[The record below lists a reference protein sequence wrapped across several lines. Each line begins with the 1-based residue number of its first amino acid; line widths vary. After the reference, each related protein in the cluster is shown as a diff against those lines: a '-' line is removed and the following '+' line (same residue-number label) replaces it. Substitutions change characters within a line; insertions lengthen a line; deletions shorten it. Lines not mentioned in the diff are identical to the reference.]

1 MLYMICFYLFF
12 LIFSINLFFYFFID
26 LACPHSN
33 ASPLPVVAF
42 MKQIQE
48 INYTDNIDYFLP
60 AFVDRVM
67 ETVLPSLLSKNR
79 YVLQMGCNVL
89 LQSQTDS
96 TMSNSFELLMK
107 RLFDITHDD
116 PDWKKLAEKALTEYL
131 NPEVG
136 QVQPLEQETV
146 EAQFEAFL
154 TRSQS
159 DFGKVLSVEQNLVE
173 KMQVM
178 SQDRPLLVYSDTSG
192 ALGLYFVS

>member
-1 MLYMICFYLFF
+1 
-12 LIFSINLFFYFFID
+12 
-26 LACPHSN
+26 
-33 ASPLPVVAF
+33 

-107 RLFDITHDD
+107 RLFDIKYDD
-116 PDWKKLAEKALTEYL
+116 LDWKKVAEKALTEYL

-154 TRSQS
+154 NRSQS
-159 DFGKVLSVEQNLVE
+159 DFGKVLSVERNLVE
-173 KMQVM
+173 KLQVM
-178 SQDRPLLVYSDTSG
+178 SQVRPLLVYSDTSG
-192 ALGLYFVS
+192 ALGSDFVVEIFSPFSQIFFNRGKLKSGAICQTSIPEK